1 MLKYIIATLM
11 IFITSAATA
20 HEMVPTYPRLV
31 PSYVDGV
38 YRTTI
43 QLFNKRADVEYYEF
57 GVFDKDFKPI
67 PFVTAYTVIKVEY
80 LAKVTVDVFI
90 RKTDINRAT
99 YICSQ
104 SKLRKADIA
113 RTAVSS
119 RICSKFES
127 ARK

>member
-11 IFITSAATA
+11 IFISNAATA
-20 HEMVPTYPRLV
+20 HEMVPTYPRLF

-43 QLFNKRADVEYYEF
+43 QLFNKRADVEFYEF
-57 GVFDKDFKPI
+57 GVFDTDFKPI

-80 LAKVTVDVFI
+80 LAKVTVDIFI
-90 RKTDINRAT
+90 RKSDISRAT

-104 SKLRKADIA
+104 SKLRKTDNV

-119 RICSKFES
+119 RICSKFEG